1 MDKNLKNFINSKEFQ
16 TAYQNYQNNQNCNTD
31 NSYIRELMEMNN
43 KGIEMMKIFKER
55 FPIDE
60 IIQVMNYDYN
70 KIDKNSKHY
79 GLLKEMINY
88 GLNRE
93 K

>member
-1 MDKNLKNFINSKEFQ
+1 MDKDLEKFINSGEFQ
-16 TAYQNYQNNQNCNTD
+16 QAFQNFKNNNTD
-31 NSYIRELMEMNN
+31 NKYINELSEMNN

-70 KIDKNSKHY
+70 SINKNSQHY
-79 GLLKEMINY
+79 GILKEMTNY
-88 GLNRE
+88 GLDRE